1 MAIRKSPNSS
11 LKPDVLPTLADRVK
25 ERVAEAEQYFDKRSG
40 ETTRKPR
47 HLRPTTLTESGG
59 SFADASRAHRETQS
73 LGRVYGE
80 MRALY
85 RDYRRKT
92 GRPAVPE
99 LRSAVQAFR
108 RGKSIKSLVHIASFL
123 DDRKLLGW

>member
-1 MAIRKSPNSS
+1 MAARKSNKSS
-11 LKPDVLPTLADRVK
+11 LKPDLVPTLADRVK
-25 ERVAEAEQYFDKRSG
+25 DRVAAAELYFDKRSHEG
-40 ETTRKPR
+40 TSKPR
-47 HLRPTTLTESGG
+47 PLRPTILTESGG

-85 RDYRRKT
+85 RNYRRET

-108 RGKSIKSLVHIASFL
+108 RGQSLKSLVDIATFL
-123 DDRKLLGW
+123 DDRKLLAW